1 MARRD
6 QRRSIAACANGQIRS
21 TFEREGLELMA
32 AVPGVVG
39 SMARRP
45 MKGAKVVSER
55 PHVSISALHKQWVK
69 LEDEHHQLAI
79 AIDEARTAG
88 TDLAPMRQRQ
98 IELLLEIT
106 SIVAEIRDAPATTT
120 EDFMALLDVALEHE
134 LDLACDIAYYGP
146 SDYPMT
152 ARLLCALAGTVPGFE
167 FNSLRRWLSLPG
179 QFEQL
184 MGAETPIT
192 PVQDAT
198 GSTEQLGF
206 GEQ

>member
-1 MARRD
+1 M
-6 QRRSIAACANGQIRS
+6 
-21 TFEREGLELMA
+21 T
-32 AVPGVVG
+32 
-39 SMARRP
+39 
-45 MKGAKVVSER
+45 ER
-55 PHVSISALHKQWVK
+55 PCFSISALHKQWAK

-79 AIDEARTAG
+79 AINKARTAG

-120 EDFMALLDVALEHE
+120 EDFIALLDVALEHE
-134 LDLACDIAYYGP
+134 LDLACDMAYYGP

-152 ARLLCALAGTVPGFE
+152 ARLLCALAGMVPGFE
-167 FNSLRRWLSLPG
+167 FNSLRRLLSLPG

-184 MGAETPIT
+184 MGAATLIAPTQDETGLIA
-192 PVQDAT
+192 QI
-198 GSTEQLGF
+198 GF